1 MGQSLQVANVP
12 NAPAFS
18 ARKTS
23 AQSFTQNAFT
33 KVIFNTEEFDTNSNY
48 DTTNGR
54 FTPTVAG
61 YYQINAGVVLQT
73 LIRGTSL
80 VSIFKNGSEYK
91 RGQHINTDLA
101 TSTDGIT
108 ALTTHGLVYCNGT
121 TDYIE
126 IHGYFS
132 SSGVQADV
140 VTPICF
146 FDGCLVR
153 PA

>member
-1 MGQSLQVANVP
+1 MGKSQKVSAIP

-33 KVIFNTEEFDTNSNY
+33 RVIFNTEEFDTNSNF
-48 DTTNGR
+48 DTATGR

-61 YYQINAGVVLQT
+61 YYQINAGLVLQT

-91 RGQHINTDLA
+91 RGPHINTDLA

-108 ALTTHGLVYCNGT
+108 ALSVSGIVYCNGT

-126 IHGYFS
+126 IHGFFS
-132 SSGVQADV
+132 SPGVQADV

-146 FDGCLVR
+146 FDGAMVR